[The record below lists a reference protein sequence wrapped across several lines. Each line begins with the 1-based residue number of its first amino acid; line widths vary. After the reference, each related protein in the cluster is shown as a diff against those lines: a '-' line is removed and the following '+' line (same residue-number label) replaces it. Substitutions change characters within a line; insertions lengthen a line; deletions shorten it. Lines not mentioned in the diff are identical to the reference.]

1 MCNIGNG
8 TSCVRCKKE
17 REISNGVAIAE
28 KITTEIVMKIIKK
41 EKKLIKRINAKKRKG
56 TRGKRTPKNS
66 VKPRQNS
73 RKTTLLHFMQI

>member
-28 KITTEIVMKIIKK
+28 KMPETTMLTNV
-41 EKKLIKRINAKKRKG
+41 
-56 TRGKRTPKNS
+56 
-66 VKPRQNS
+66 
-73 RKTTLLHFMQI
+73 RKTM